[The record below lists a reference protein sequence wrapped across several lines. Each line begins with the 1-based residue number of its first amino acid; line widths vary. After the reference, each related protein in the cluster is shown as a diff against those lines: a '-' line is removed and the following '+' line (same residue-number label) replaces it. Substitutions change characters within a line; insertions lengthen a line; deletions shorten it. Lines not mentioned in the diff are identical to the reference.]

1 MKKDILSQYTV
12 QLHTLRYCYTELAHT
27 CHTPYSLYTWLS
39 HAIITA
45 GPGAHYS
52 RQHEEDL
59 WLGTLPEASSLFQ
72 VAHAASASERRMVP
86 VWLRST
92 WLGLGLGIGSRVK
105 G

>member
-1 MKKDILSQYTV
+1 MP
-12 QLHTLRYCYTELAHT
+12 
-27 CHTPYSLYTWLS
+27 HTPYSLYTWLS

-92 WLGLGLGIGSRVK
+92 WLGSGSGLGLGLGLGLGIGL
-105 G
+105 GGLALWG